1 MPEIDDILKDRGSRY
16 GDFGVQARTA
26 QHIRDAFESS
36 PNWPSLPHYMKEALS
51 LMSTKFSRMLTGDPM
66 YMDNVV
72 DLIGYMTLMQKEMEK
87 WHESEEAAFA
97 RLREEAKTNP
107 YIRGLRESR
116 GHDSDNAPGLGSP
129 LFGVRDFDLL
139 QPDD

>member
-26 QHIRDAFESS
+26 QNIRDAFESS
-36 PNWPSLPHYMKEALS
+36 LNWPILPDYMKEALS
-51 LMSTKFSRMLTGDPM
+51 LMTTKFSRMLTGDPM

-72 DLIGYMTLMQKEMEK
+72 DLIGYMTLMKTEMEK
-87 WHESEEAAFA
+87 WHATEEAALALLHKDAEENPLIYKAFTA
-97 RLREEAKTNP
+97 GRENT
-107 YIRGLRESR
+107 S
-116 GHDSDNAPGLGSP
+116 NAPGLGSP

>member
-72 DLIGYMTLMQKEMEK
+72 DLIGYMTLMQREMEK
-87 WHESEEAAFA
+87 WHESEEAALA
-97 RLREEAKTNP
+97 RLRDETKGNP
-107 YIRGLRESR
+107 YLRELRKSH
-116 GHDSDNAPGLGSP
+116 GYAPNNAPGLGSP